1 MYGQPSA
8 ESMPPIQPL
17 PLPLVYSCSGCSS
30 AAQLANHL
38 ALRLDRAGLAEMS
51 CIAGVGGNVP
61 ALVIK
66 ARQALAQGRPVLA
79 LDGCALSCARA
90 CLAERGLA
98 PTAHV
103 QLHEHGVRKQLG
115 TDFDAQ
121 QADALYE
128 RLAAGLAAGL
138 DAERV
143 AGLADPADGADGA
156 DEADGAD
163 AASGMAAPGAP
174 LAGPR
179 AGAP

>member
-1 MYGQPSA
+1 
-8 ESMPPIQPL
+8 MPPTQ

-66 ARQALAQGRPVLA
+66 AKQALAQGRPVLA

-143 AGLADPADGADGA
+143 ADLADLADLADAAGAAGA
-156 DEADGAD
+156 AE
-163 AASGMAAPGAP
+163 AASGMAAPAAP
-174 LAGPR
+174 LAGSR
-179 AGAP
+179 AGPP

>member
-1 MYGQPSA
+1 
-8 ESMPPIQPL
+8 MPPTQ

-66 ARQALAQGRPVLA
+66 AKQALAQGRPVLA

-143 AGLADPADGADGA
+143 ADLADLADAAGGA
-156 DEADGAD
+156 E
-163 AASGMAAPGAP
+163 AASGMAAPAAP
-174 LAGPR
+174 LAGSR
-179 AGAP
+179 AGPP

>member
-1 MYGQPSA
+1 
-8 ESMPPIQPL
+8 MPPTQPL

-66 ARQALAQGRPVLA
+66 AKQALAQGRPVLA

-143 AGLADPADGADGA
+143 ADLADLADLADAAGAAGA
-156 DEADGAD
+156 AE
-163 AASGMAAPGAP
+163 AASGMAAPAAP
-174 LAGPR
+174 LAGSR
-179 AGAP
+179 AGPP

>member
-1 MYGQPSA
+1 MDPRKRN
-8 ESMPPIQPL
+8 
-17 PLPLVYSCSGCSS
+17 LPLVYSCSGCSS
-30 AAQLANHL
+30 AAQAANHI
-38 ALRLDRAGLAEMS
+38 ALELDRRAVAEMS

-128 RLAAGLAAGL
+128 RLAAGLDAGL